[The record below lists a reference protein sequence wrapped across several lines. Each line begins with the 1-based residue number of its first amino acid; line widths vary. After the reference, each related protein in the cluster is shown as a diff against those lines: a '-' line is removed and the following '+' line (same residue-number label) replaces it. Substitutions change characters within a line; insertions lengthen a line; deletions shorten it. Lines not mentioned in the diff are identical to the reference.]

1 MGTAIFSLK
10 IHFLLTF
17 LVVVLEKV
25 EVKIKF
31 LSHLLIARI
40 PPFLIPN
47 LYNYAQCFR
56 SSNKRNYQPKKVGK
70 LAKWIQI
77 VLEWVV
83 HELFGS
89 IWCLTVFAC
98 PSLERSQQG
107 PALNSKLLTLAL
119 RDLPH
124 CTLVPGLSHSQ
135 ILDPGPEPEEAGS
148 KPL

>member
-25 EVKIKF
+25 KVKIKF

-56 SSNKRNYQPKKVGK
+56 SSNKRNYQPKEVGK

-83 HELFGS
+83 HELQYMVS
-89 IWCLTVFAC
+89 DSV
-98 PSLERSQQG
+98 R
-107 PALNSKLLTLAL
+107 
-119 RDLPH
+119 
-124 CTLVPGLSHSQ
+124 LSFTRE
-135 ILDPGPEPEEAGS
+135 ITAGPGPQ
-148 KPL
+148 L

>member
-10 IHFLLTF
+10 IHSLPTF

-47 LYNYAQCFR
+47 LYNHAQCFR

-89 IWCLTVFAC
+89 RGILVKKVICVAPGHKKCRIFVFLSVAH
-98 PSLERSQQG
+98 
-107 PALNSKLLTLAL
+107 L
-119 RDLPH
+119 RFLFK
-124 CTLVPGLSHSQ
+124 GL
-135 ILDPGPEPEEAGS
+135 
-148 KPL
+148 